1 MSNKQLA
8 IKRINK
14 DMREITQNPIEGIG
28 IASIDDNPMRYVINM
43 RLMTGP
49 YEGYCVQLLLMFSD
63 NYPTKPPKILIYPNQ
78 AISGQYHHHIF
89 DDSTVDENNGHF
101 KKFCID
107 LLDNDFMN
115 TTDEKT
121 GWNPSYSISSILLQ
135 VQNFIADPDMHGY
148 IPDEYLID
156 QLMKSMDTYTRTFT
170 ITNEKGEKE
179 QKIHTWKDPYP
190 EMFLKPSEKNEEDIK
205 EKESN
210 DEEAEEQKLQQIKEN
225 LTCFMLKV
233 NYIDDPNIL
242 LGYPII
248 RTSNQIGRKNRLELY
263 PIPELL
269 TYDGF
274 LAQKSLQGY
283 MVQQYFNINFNVNFK
298 SANNEYYNSW
308 LPIYINKDHY
318 EKNKKTILK
327 SIAEIT
333 GNLQFNPNQIF
344 QVLPVILNSMIIGMY
359 KGKTTLSSS
368 FINCYFQYILLFKKL
383 CQEYSVEYS
392 VYLNDIFNQ
401 IKDNNYSVNKNII
414 PDIGNFFIVL
424 LFNKVDI
431 NSDALKKIYNAL
443 FKDFIVRQMFWM
455 FHSDETKND
464 MKKLV
469 LYNKT
474 NEYYL
479 ENFEK
484 DKNFFMNN
492 LAKFNEDIHA
502 KNIYKEIIDTI
513 STDKGYIDHIFIG
526 KEKAREQVE
535 KRIKQSFK
543 RLFLECSQEGR
554 NKLKDIILN
563 NLDFKNYFPNQ
574 HLAGIS

>member
-78 AISGQYHHHIF
+78 AINGQYHHHIF

-283 MVQQYFNINFNVNFK
+283 MVQQYFNFNATFK
-298 SANNEYYNSW
+298 SAN
-308 LPIYINKDHY
+308 IITVDFRYI
-318 EKNKKTILK
+318 
-327 SIAEIT
+327 
-333 GNLQFNPNQIF
+333 
-344 QVLPVILNSMIIGMY
+344 
-359 KGKTTLSSS
+359 
-368 FINCYFQYILLFKKL
+368 
-383 CQEYSVEYS
+383 
-392 VYLNDIFNQ
+392 
-401 IKDNNYSVNKNII
+401 
-414 PDIGNFFIVL
+414 
-424 LFNKVDI
+424 
-431 NSDALKKIYNAL
+431 
-443 FKDFIVRQMFWM
+443 
-455 FHSDETKND
+455 
-464 MKKLV
+464 
-469 LYNKT
+469 
-474 NEYYL
+474 
-479 ENFEK
+479 
-484 DKNFFMNN
+484 
-492 LAKFNEDIHA
+492 
-502 KNIYKEIIDTI
+502 
-513 STDKGYIDHIFIG
+513 
-526 KEKAREQVE
+526 
-535 KRIKQSFK
+535 
-543 RLFLECSQEGR
+543 
-554 NKLKDIILN
+554 
-563 NLDFKNYFPNQ
+563 
-574 HLAGIS
+574 

>member
-8 IKRINK
+8 IRRINK
-14 DMREITQNPIEGIG
+14 DMREITQNPIEGVG

-148 IPDEYLID
+148 IPDKNLID

-190 EMFLKPSEKNEEDIK
+190 EMFLQPKEKNEEDIK

-233 NYIDDPNIL
+233 NYIYDPNIL

-248 RTSNQIGRKNRLELY
+248 RISNQTGRKNRLELY

-269 TYDGF
+269 AYDGF
-274 LAQKSLQGY
+274 LSQKSLQ
-283 MVQQYFNINFNVNFK
+283 
-298 SANNEYYNSW
+298 
-308 LPIYINKDHY
+308 
-318 EKNKKTILK
+318 
-327 SIAEIT
+327 
-333 GNLQFNPNQIF
+333 
-344 QVLPVILNSMIIGMY
+344 
-359 KGKTTLSSS
+359 
-368 FINCYFQYILLFKKL
+368 
-383 CQEYSVEYS
+383 
-392 VYLNDIFNQ
+392 
-401 IKDNNYSVNKNII
+401 
-414 PDIGNFFIVL
+414 
-424 LFNKVDI
+424 
-431 NSDALKKIYNAL
+431 
-443 FKDFIVRQMFWM
+443 
-455 FHSDETKND
+455 
-464 MKKLV
+464 
-469 LYNKT
+469 
-474 NEYYL
+474 
-479 ENFEK
+479 
-484 DKNFFMNN
+484 
-492 LAKFNEDIHA
+492 
-502 KNIYKEIIDTI
+502 
-513 STDKGYIDHIFIG
+513 
-526 KEKAREQVE
+526 
-535 KRIKQSFK
+535 
-543 RLFLECSQEGR
+543 
-554 NKLKDIILN
+554 
-563 NLDFKNYFPNQ
+563 
-574 HLAGIS
+574 